1 MPTADRRS
9 CVPLAIRCFQRQ
21 DYQNKE
27 LVILDDGDESVADL
41 IPDDPQ
47 IRYQRAPRCGTLGE
61 KRNECVIASRG
72 DLIMHWDDD
81 DWMAPYRISYQ
92 VEALLG
98 EGAEV
103 CGLQRMLFCKQDT
116 GEVWLYEYPD
126 NLRPW
131 LAGGS
136 LLYTR
141 DFWRQSPFP
150 GIQVASDTRFV
161 WDRQMAR
168 RVAVPDYKFYVA
180 MIHAGNTSPKNC
192 SGPYWT
198 RWPGSLQSVMG
209 ADYDDYQSFSAEVVS
224 SRQAMVRAAESASED
239 KPRPAAQYGPRG
251 GGKGPKVSCILATG
265 DRPAFTRQAI
275 RCFLRQTF
283 DDSELIVV
291 DDGKQSVSELCDGL
305 FRVRYI
311 RLDSPTPLGRKL
323 NTGIEQSSGA
333 IIQKWDDDDFY
344 QHGFLARSVDALE
357 AQNEDWTVVTW
368 DCFSILM
375 AGETRVR
382 YSGHGW
388 TTGATLCFH
397 RELWE
402 RGKFRDEPSRVDSWF
417 IEDHAPRLI
426 KVCAPELIMVVRHGQ
441 NTWKRLS
448 SGLSVDDYFGS
459 LPTHN
464 KSLNDLIEPIDRAF
478 YCSLRSDGSR

>member
-1 MPTADRRS
+1 
-9 CVPLAIRCFQRQ
+9 
-21 DYQNKE
+21 
-27 LVILDDGDESVADL
+27 
-41 IPDDPQ
+41 
-47 IRYQRAPRCGTLGE
+47 
-61 KRNECVIASRG
+61 
-72 DLIMHWDDD
+72 MHWDDD
-81 DWMAPYRISYQ
+81 DWMAPHRISYQ
-92 VEALLG
+92 VHALLR
-98 EGAEV
+98 EQAEV

-126 NLRPW
+126 NQRPW

-141 DFWRQSPFP
+141 DFWRRSPFP
-150 GIQVASDTRFV
+150 SIQVASDTRFM
-161 WDRQMAR
+161 WDRQIDR
-168 RVAVPDYKFYVA
+168 QAVLPDYTFYVA
-180 MIHAGNTSPKNC
+180 MIHAANTSPKNC
-192 SGPYWT
+192 TGPYWT
-198 RWPGSLQSVMG
+198 HWTGSLQSIMG
-209 ADYDDYQSFSAEVVS
+209 EDYADYQIRSADNVGSPQE
-224 SRQAMVRAAESASED
+224 MVRAAESRSED
-239 KPRPAAQYGPRG
+239 THRPAPQYRPPDNDKR
-251 GGKGPKVSCILATG
+251 PKVSCILATG

-291 DDGKQSVSELCDGL
+291 DDGKQSVAELCDGL

-311 RLDSPTPLGRKL
+311 RLDEPTTLGRKL
-323 NTGIEQSSGA
+323 NIGIEQSSGA

-344 QHGFLARSVDALE
+344 QQGFLARSVHALE
-357 AQNEDWTVVTW
+357 AEDEYRSVVTW

-375 AGETRVR
+375 AGETSVR

-402 RGKFRDEPSRVDSWF
+402 RGKFRDEPNRVDSSF

-426 KVCAPELIMVVRHGQ
+426 KVCAPELIMVVRHGR

-448 SGLSVDDYFGS
+448 TGLPVDNYFRS
-459 LPTHN
+459 LPMHN
-464 KSLNDLIEPIDRAF
+464 KSLDDLIEPIDRAF
-478 YCSLRSDGSR
+478 YRSLSSEMSR